1 MLGVSEHGTITG
13 MKKEGSGSLDP
24 SSIDDM
30 LDVCIYNK

>member
-1 MLGVSEHGTITG
+1 MTG

-30 LDVCIYNK
+30 LDVRYFYVEIDVQ